1 MYLICMKGYY
11 NMDLTSPRTIRN
23 IQEQFGFTFKKGL
36 GQNFLTARNILEEI
50 VDAAEIESGVI
61 EVGPGFGVLTS
72 ELAQNSDKVVTIE
85 IDERLI
91 DVLDYTLAEYDNVK
105 IINEDILKLDLKK
118 VIDDEFNGE
127 KVSIAANLPYYI
139 TTPIITKLL
148 EEKLPIKN
156 IVVMVQKE
164 VAERMSAK
172 PSTKDYGAITVL
184 CQYYTEPS
192 IVANVPA
199 SLFVPPPKVDSA
211 VLKLKVLD
219 KPSVE
224 VKDEGVFFRVVK
236 AAFSQ
241 RRKTL
246 LNCLSANFPIP
257 KDEISTLLESI
268 GIAPS
273 RRGETLSL
281 EEFANIADT
290 LLQKDKIGGFS
301 MEIFSFGERLM
312 IYRKRAGLSKK
323 ELAKRVGISVSTL
336 TKYENDESQP
346 NVDMLTDLAIALDIS
361 VMKLLSGFGDP
372 IREKYRQGLL
382 NISLE
387 KMNALQER
395 HLL

>member
-1 MYLICMKGYY
+1 MKGYY

-118 VIDDEFNGE
+118 VIDDEFKGE

-164 VAERMSAK
+164 VADRMQVGPGS
-172 PSTKDYGAITVL
+172 KDYGALSLAV
-184 CQYYTEPS
+184 QYYAEPY
-192 IVANVPA
+192 IVANVPPNC
-199 SLFVPPPKVDSA
+199 FIPRPNVGSA
-211 VLKLKVLD
+211 VIRLTRHA
-219 KPSVE
+219 KPPVE
-224 VKDEGVFFRVVK
+224 VKDKDLMFRLIR
-236 AAFSQ
+236 ASFNQ

-246 LNCLSANFPIP
+246 QNGLSNAQDLSFS
-257 KDEISTLLESI
+257 KEEIAAAIESL
-268 GIAPS
+268 GLSPS
-273 RRGETLSL
+273 VRGETLTL
-281 EEFANIADT
+281 AQFAA
-290 LLQKDKIGGFS
+290 
-301 MEIFSFGERLM
+301 
-312 IYRKRAGLSKK
+312 LSDVLGK
-323 ELAKRVGISVSTL
+323 
-336 TKYENDESQP
+336 
-346 NVDMLTDLAIALDIS
+346 
-361 VMKLLSGFGDP
+361 
-372 IREKYRQGLL
+372 
-382 NISLE
+382 
-387 KMNALQER
+387 
-395 HLL
+395 

>member
-1 MYLICMKGYY
+1 
-11 NMDLTSPRTIRN
+11 MDLTSPRTIRN

-164 VAERMSAK
+164 VKNSNPAEL
-172 PSTKDYGAITVL
+172 TVL
-184 CQYYTEPS
+184 VDNQCAVENVTRFAGSQGYK
-192 IVANVPA
+192 VA
-199 SLFVPPPKVDSA
+199 
-211 VLKLKVLD
+211 
-219 KPSVE
+219 
-224 VKDEGVFFRVVK
+224 VK
-236 AAFSQ
+236 ADGEDF
-241 RRKTL
+241 TL
-246 LNCLSANFPIP
+246 I
-257 KDEISTLLESI
+257 
-268 GIAPS
+268 
-273 RRGETLSL
+273 
-281 EEFANIADT
+281 
-290 LLQKDKIGGFS
+290 
-301 MEIFSFGERLM
+301 
-312 IYRKRAGLSKK
+312 
-323 ELAKRVGISVSTL
+323 L
-336 TKYENDESQP
+336 TK
-346 NVDMLTDLAIALDIS
+346 
-361 VMKLLSGFGDP
+361 
-372 IREKYRQGLL
+372 
-382 NISLE
+382 
-387 KMNALQER
+387 
-395 HLL
+395 

>member
-118 VIDDEFNGE
+118 VIDDEFKGE

-164 VAERMSAK
+164 VADRMQSG
-172 PSTKDYGAITVL
+172 PGTKDYGALSLAV
-184 CQYYTEPS
+184 QFYSKAE

-199 SLFVPPPKVDSA
+199 NCFMPRPNVGSA
-211 VLKLKVLD
+211 VIRLTCHAERPVD
-219 KPSVE
+219 
-224 VKDEGVFFRVVK
+224 VKDE
-236 AAFSQ
+236 AFMFKIIRASFNQ

-246 LNCLSANFPIP
+246 QNGLNNASNLNVNKEQVVAA
-257 KDEISTLLESI
+257 LEKI
-268 GIAPS
+268 GLPATV
-273 RRGETLSL
+273 RGEALSL
-281 EEFANIADT
+281 EQFAALSN
-290 LLQKDKIGGFS
+290 LLK
-301 MEIFSFGERLM
+301 
-312 IYRKRAGLSKK
+312 A
-323 ELAKRVGISVSTL
+323 
-336 TKYENDESQP
+336 
-346 NVDMLTDLAIALDIS
+346 
-361 VMKLLSGFGDP
+361 
-372 IREKYRQGLL
+372 
-382 NISLE
+382 
-387 KMNALQER
+387 
-395 HLL
+395 

>member
-148 EEKLPIKN
+148 EEKLPISGYG
-156 IVVMVQKE
+156 
-164 VAERMSAK
+164 AERGRRAYVGKAVNKGLRCDNGALSVL
-172 PSTKDYGAITVL
+172 YGAVNRGKCSCVTVR
-184 CQYYTEPS
+184 
-192 IVANVPA
+192 
-199 SLFVPPPKVDSA
+199 SA
-211 VLKLKVLD
+211 AKGGQCG
-219 KPSVE
+219 
-224 VKDEGVFFRVVK
+224 VKIKG
-236 AAFSQ
+236 
-241 RRKTL
+241 T
-246 LNCLSANFPIP
+246 
-257 KDEISTLLESI
+257 
-268 GIAPS
+268 
-273 RRGETLSL
+273 
-281 EEFANIADT
+281 
-290 LLQKDKIGGFS
+290 
-301 MEIFSFGERLM
+301 
-312 IYRKRAGLSKK
+312 
-323 ELAKRVGISVSTL
+323 
-336 TKYENDESQP
+336 
-346 NVDMLTDLAIALDIS
+346 
-361 VMKLLSGFGDP
+361 
-372 IREKYRQGLL
+372 
-382 NISLE
+382 
-387 KMNALQER
+387 
-395 HLL
+395 

>member
-1 MYLICMKGYY
+1 
-11 NMDLTSPRTIRN
+11 MDLTSPRTIRN

-172 PSTKDYGAITVL
+172 PSTKNYGAITVL
-184 CQYYTEPS
+184 CQYYTEQS

-211 VLKLKVLD
+211 VLELKVLD

-224 VKDEGVFFRVVK
+224 VKDEGVCFRVVK

-246 LNCLSANFPIP
+246 LNCLSANFAIP

-281 EEFANIADT
+281 EEFANIADIIT
-290 LLQKDKIGGFS
+290 KDKIGGFS

>member
-91 DVLDYTLAEYDNVK
+91 EVIDYTLAEYDNVK

-139 TTPIITKLL
+139 TAPIITKLL
-148 EEKLPIKN
+148 EE
-156 IVVMVQKE
+156 
-164 VAERMSAK
+164 
-172 PSTKDYGAITVL
+172 TVL

-281 EEFANIADT
+281 KEFANIADT
-290 LLQKDKIGGFS
+290 LLQKIK
-301 MEIFSFGERLM
+301 
-312 IYRKRAGLSKK
+312 
-323 ELAKRVGISVSTL
+323 
-336 TKYENDESQP
+336 
-346 NVDMLTDLAIALDIS
+346 
-361 VMKLLSGFGDP
+361 
-372 IREKYRQGLL
+372 
-382 NISLE
+382 
-387 KMNALQER
+387 
-395 HLL
+395 

>member
-1 MYLICMKGYY
+1 MYEGIY

-118 VIDDEFNGE
+118 V
-127 KVSIAANLPYYI
+127 
-139 TTPIITKLL
+139 TKLL

-268 GIAPS
+268 GVAPS

-290 LLQKDKIGGFS
+290 LLQKIK
-301 MEIFSFGERLM
+301 
-312 IYRKRAGLSKK
+312 
-323 ELAKRVGISVSTL
+323 
-336 TKYENDESQP
+336 
-346 NVDMLTDLAIALDIS
+346 
-361 VMKLLSGFGDP
+361 
-372 IREKYRQGLL
+372 
-382 NISLE
+382 
-387 KMNALQER
+387 
-395 HLL
+395 